1 MVLVA
6 LLGCSGVMSTLLI
19 CQPIQ
24 YNWNLSLPGGHCG
37 SQSAVFAVFGI
48 MNLVT
53 DVAVLTMPIPSLL
66 GLKMAFFQKASLL
79 ATFVV
84 GFL

>member
-1 MVLVA
+1 MLVA
-6 LLGCSGVMSTLLI
+6 LLGCSGVMCSLLI

-24 YNWNLSLPGGHCG
+24 FNWDLSIPGGHCG

-53 DVAVLTMPIPSLL
+53 DVAVLAMPIPSLL
-66 GLKMAFFQKASLL
+66 RLKMPFFQKAFLL
-79 ATFVV
+79 ATFTV